1 MPIVGEGDKEPND
14 TYLPQLIASAEA
26 AIEDVVRR
34 GVADR
39 NRVAIGGH
47 SYGAFMTGNLLAHT
61 RLFKAGVARSG
72 AYNRTLTPFG
82 FQAEERNFWAARD
95 TYQTMSPFNHADRIK
110 DPLLMIHGEEDNN
123 SGTFPIQS
131 ERMYAAVKGLGG
143 TARLVML
150 PKESHSYRARESIL
164 HMLAE
169 TDAWLDEHVKNAKAV
184 DAATPAPVSTAK

>member
-1 MPIVGEGDKEPND
+1 MRSASLWLVKS
-14 TYLPQLIASAEA
+14 SAEA
-26 AIEDVVRR
+26 AIDETVRR
-34 GVADR
+34 GVVDR

-61 RLFKAGVARSG
+61 RLFKAGIARSG
-72 AYNRTLTPFG
+72 AYNLTLTPFG
-82 FQAEERNFWAARD
+82 FQAEERNFWDARD
-95 TYQTMSPFNHADRIK
+95 TYQTMSPFNYANNIK
-110 DPLLMIHGEEDNN
+110 DALLMIHGEEDNN

-150 PKESHSYRARESIL
+150 PKESHGYRARESIL

-169 TDAWLDEHVKNAKAV
+169 TDAWLDEHVKNAK
-184 DAATPAPVSTAK
+184 PAPAPAAPVAAK